1 MMQRWHLFR
10 IVGKWDASDA
20 KRVYG
25 STVHSSRNLTKV
37 LSCPQIS
44 CELDP
49 QEGGLQLADA
59 SDGVGQ
65 AGAGRC
71 GAVVRLVCR
80 EGPLGV
86 RAPPTCPPPHIPIP
100 KASTR
105 MLGCGRA
112 WPHAVCPPRHM
123 HRAHEYL
130 MIPRLR
136 RRTLC

>member
-80 EGPLGV
+80 EGQLGV
-86 RAPPTCPPPHIPIP
+86 RRGAADHGHGLP
-100 KASTR
+100 AARFERFLS
-105 MLGCGRA
+105 
-112 WPHAVCPPRHM
+112 
-123 HRAHEYL
+123 
-130 MIPRLR
+130 
-136 RRTLC
+136 